1 MKVKLEDV
9 LMALED
15 ADNDEIRYSY
25 SVNKEK
31 IVYFS
36 DWLGN
41 EDEYDEDDDY
51 IDLPD
56 SYHINEYRMME
67 NFVYSLPKGKNQTIL
82 YNAIQGRGA
91 FRRFKD
97 KLYEISM
104 AKTWFDYRDQ
114 QYKEIALEWCEE
126 NDIEVIE

>member
-1 MKVKLEDV
+1 
-9 LMALED
+9 MALED

-25 SVNKEK
+25 SVNEEK

-36 DWLGN
+36 DCLYN

-97 KLYEISM
+97 KLNDIGM
-104 AKTWFDYRDQ
+104 AKTWFAYRDQ